1 MRYLLDTHALIWSQ
15 DETTRLSGVAT
26 AVLSNPAN
34 HLVLSVATTWEIGI
48 KVSLGKLQLSKGYR
62 EWIETACRDLSL
74 TNLSISVGQ
83 IERQMTLPFHHRD
96 PFDRLLVAQA
106 LVEGFTLV
114 SADAI
119 FDAYGVSR
127 IWN

>member
-1 MRYLLDTHALIWSQ
+1 M
-15 DETTRLSGVAT
+15 SGVAT

-48 KVSLGKLQLSKGYR
+48 KVSLGKLQLSKGDR

-74 TNLSISVGQ
+74 TNLSISVEQ
-83 IERQMTLPFHHRD
+83 IERQMTPPFHHRD